1 MKTLKDSYEAGCAG
15 ALAHFKL
22 ANMMQGAAGYN
33 PMLSGQA
40 ATNHAPPAT
49 AAAPAPA
56 SPAIAAGAPKAK
68 ALG

>member
-1 MKTLKDSYEAGCAG
+1 MIRSSYDKGRAD
-15 ALAHFKL
+15 ALRYFKL
-22 ANMMQGAAGYN
+22 GNMTQGAAGYN

-40 ATNHAPPAT
+40 ASGTPPPAT

-56 SPAIAAGAPKAK
+56 APAIAAGAPRAK